1 MAELI
6 ASLVVFVFTHAVPS
20 LPGIRGRLI
29 GLLGKPAYLILYS
42 LLSLAVITWLV
53 IAYARAPFVE
63 VWEFALW
70 QRWVPVLIMPIA
82 CILLAGT
89 FLCPNPFSISISKAE
104 FDPTK
109 PGIVAITRHP
119 LMWAFILWAGAHLIP
134 NGDLASVI
142 LFGFL
147 LVLSLA
153 GPISLDAKAK
163 RKLGDAEWAEQAK
176 ATSNIPFAAI
186 IAGRARLD
194 GQSLGLPVL
203 GGLMLYAGLIGFHE
217 PVIGVAPWP
226 F

>member
-6 ASLVVFVFTHAVPS
+6 ASLVVFVFTHA
-20 LPGIRGRLI
+20 LPAAPGLREPLVRRL
-29 GLLGKPAYLILYS
+29 GLAAYLILYS
-42 LLSLAVITWLV
+42 LLSLVVITWLAV
-53 IAYARAPFVE
+53 AYARAPFVG

-82 CILLAGT
+82 CILLAGAL
-89 FLCPNPFSISISKAE
+89 LCPNPFSISISRAQ
-104 FDPTK
+104 FDSSR
-109 PGIVAITRHP
+109 PGVVAITRHP

-153 GPISLDAKAK
+153 GPISLDAKA
-163 RKLGDAEWAEQAK
+163 RRGLGAAAWAEQAK

-186 IAGRARLD
+186 ITGRARLD